1 MALQLGIDLGGTT
14 AKIGVVNDEFE
25 ILHRITLPTGNGNS
39 FPEMVYQLAEAIR
52 ALPKDVLHLVQHI
65 GMGVPSS
72 IVHDTRVVVHAN
84 NLGWRN
90 CDLIGEMRQYFDSPV
105 DIANDA
111 DSAAYGESL
120 AGAGQGYGYMMM
132 LTLGT
137 GVGGGVID
145 HGKIF
150 LGGNGCGIEPGH
162 MTIVENGLPCTC
174 GRDGCFECYASAT
187 ALIREV
193 TGAAETAQSGLLRDM
208 IAANGGRANA
218 RMAFDAAAAG
228 DVAAKRILEK
238 YLHSLA
244 VGISNLITMFRPE
257 VIVLG
262 GGVSNAGKALFMPLR
277 ELVCGITYGVDI
289 MGCPPI
295 VPATLG
301 NDAGMVGAAFLH
313 RQSR

>member
-1 MALQLGIDLGGTT
+1 MALQLGVDLGGTT
-14 AKIGVVNDEFE
+14 AKIGVVDDGYA
-25 ILHRITLPTGNGNS
+25 ILRQLTLPTGPENS
-39 FPEMVYQLAEAIR
+39 FAAMVGMLAEAIR
-52 ALPKDVLHLVQHI
+52 TLPAELLAAVEHI

-72 IVHDTRVVVHAN
+72 IVRDTRVVVHAN
-84 NLGWRN
+84 NLGWRG
-90 CDLIGEMRQYFDSPV
+90 CDLIGEMKRYFDCPV

-111 DSAAYGESL
+111 DCAAYGEYL
-120 AGAGQGYGYMMM
+120 AGAGRGCGYMMM

-174 GRDGCFECYASAT
+174 GRRGCLECYASAT

-193 TGAAETAQSGLLRDM
+193 TAAAERAKSDTLRGM
-208 IAANGGRANA
+208 IAQNGGRANA

-228 DVAAKRILEK
+228 DVAAQRILES

-257 VIVLG
+257 AIVLG
-262 GGVSNAGKALFMPLR
+262 GGIAGAGKALFMPLR

-295 VPATLG
+295 LPATLG
-301 NDAGMVGAAFLH
+301 NDAGMVGAAFLY
-313 RQSR
+313 RQVQ